1 MDPPNDMVSVVI
13 PVYNS
18 EKFLRES
25 VNSVLN
31 QTYQNIEIIVVDDS
45 STDNSAKIL
54 KEYSDRITIISQS
67 NQGLASA
74 LNSGIK
80 KIKGKW
86 FKWFSPD
93 DILYPEAIDVL
104 VKEAKNQ
111 QENTIIYSNW
121 ELIDENGKKLRN
133 FLETNHNDLE
143 KFDFNIRLLDGQQI
157 NVNTTLISTSLF
169 KKGCTI
175 REVKEP
181 VAIDYDFFLRAGILF
196 DSNFHLIQKSLLKY
210 RINKN
215 QLSHKG
221 ISKTLSYI
229 SDIRTE
235 ILSML
240 DESAKNQYLEALQDY
255 KKKKSISKKT
265 MEFGLKIANKTLP
278 NLITDHLLVFYLNNI
293 RRSR

>member
-1 MDPPNDMVSVVI
+1 MVSVVI

-25 VNSVLN
+25 IESVLN
-31 QTYQNIEIIVVDDS
+31 QTYKNLEVIAIDDG
-45 STDNSAKIL
+45 STDNSLNIL
-54 KEYSDRITIISQS
+54 KQYSNKIIIISQS
-67 NQGLASA
+67 NHGLVYS
-74 LNSGIK
+74 LNAGSK
-80 KIKGKW
+80 KMQGKW

-93 DILYPEAIDVL
+93 DILQPNAIEILVQRATKLPENSIV
-104 VKEAKNQ
+104 
-111 QENTIIYSNW
+111 YSNW

-133 FLETNHNDLE
+133 FSETNHNDLE

-157 NVNTTLISTSLF
+157 NVNTTLIPTSLF

-175 REVKEP
+175 REVKDP
-181 VAIDYDFFLRAGILF
+181 VALDYDFFLRAGILYDASF
-196 DSNFHLIQKSLLKY
+196 YLIQKSLLKY

-229 SDIRTE
+229 SDIRAE

-265 MEFGLKIANKTLP
+265 MELSLKIANKTLP

>member
-1 MDPPNDMVSVVI
+1 MSFHDDLVSVVI

-18 EKFLRES
+18 EKFLSES
-25 VNSVLN
+25 IESVLN
-31 QTYQNIEIIVVDDS
+31 QTYKNLEIIAVDDG
-45 STDNSAKIL
+45 STDSSPEIL
-54 KEYSDRITIISQS
+54 KKYSKKITVLTQP
-67 NQGLASA
+67 NHGLSSA
-74 LNSGIK
+74 LNLGIK
-80 KIKGKW
+80 KMNGKW

-93 DILYPEAIDVL
+93 DILQPNAIEILVQEATKLPENSIV
-104 VKEAKNQ
+104 
-111 QENTIIYSNW
+111 YSNW

-133 FLETNHNDLE
+133 FSETNHNDLE

-157 NVNTTLISTSLF
+157 NVNTTLIPTSLF

-175 REVKEP
+175 REVKNP
-181 VAIDYDFFLRAGILF
+181 VAVDYDFFLRAGILF
-196 DSNFHLIQKSLLKY
+196 DSSFHLIQKSLLKY

-240 DESAKNQYLEALQDY
+240 DESAKNQYLEAL
-255 KKKKSISKKT
+255 KKYNQKKSITKKT

>member
-1 MDPPNDMVSVVI
+1 
-13 PVYNS
+13 VYNS
-18 EKFLRES
+18 EKFLSES
-25 VNSVLN
+25 IESVLN
-31 QTYQNIEIIVVDDS
+31 QTYKNLEIIAVDDG
-45 STDNSAKIL
+45 STDSSPEIL
-54 KEYSDRITIISQS
+54 KKLSKKITILTQP
-67 NQGLASA
+67 NHGLSSA
-74 LNSGIK
+74 LNLGIK
-80 KIKGKW
+80 KMNGKW

-93 DILYPEAIDVL
+93 DILQPNAIEILVQEATKLPENSIV
-104 VKEAKNQ
+104 
-111 QENTIIYSNW
+111 YSNW

-133 FLETNHNDLE
+133 FSETNHNDLE

-157 NVNTTLISTSLF
+157 NVNTTLIPISLF
-169 KKGCTI
+169 KKDCTI
-175 REVKEP
+175 REVKDP
-181 VAIDYDFFLRAGILF
+181 VAVDYDFFLRAGILY
-196 DSNFHLIQKSLLKY
+196 DSSFHLIQKSLLKY

-215 QLSHKG
+215 QLSHKD

-240 DESAKNQYLEALQDY
+240 NESAKNQYLEALQDY
-255 KKKKSISKKT
+255 KKKKSITKKT